1 MPAARTGTPELS
13 GPTRGSTLNPMTPD
27 TAAAAA
33 ISRAHRRVDRLLRL
47 LLRLDVEQL
56 TTPTLGPTIHA
67 CNHRSLADVLLAAST
82 FHQWGRPIRPLVAAS
97 YFDRPGIGRLLR
109 ETRSIP
115 VSGTEAIDVA
125 REALES
131 GWSIAIMP
139 EGRVVPREEWA
150 ETGVGRARPGIG
162 RLALDTGLPVVVSGA
177 SGTEQFWPRGRTVPR
192 LTPGRRFPV
201 ALRSQYLG
209 PLTGERAR
217 DVTDLVMA
225 AMVRCVES
233 AEAVTGIPR

>member
-1 MPAARTGTPELS
+1 
-13 GPTRGSTLNPMTPD
+13 MTPD
-27 TAAAAA
+27 TAAADAV
-33 ISRAHRRVDRLLRL
+33 SRAHQRVHRLFRLMLRI
-47 LLRLDVEQL
+47 DVEQL
-56 TTPTLGPTIHA
+56 TTPTLEPTIHA
-67 CNHRSLADVLLAAST
+67 CNHRSLADVLLASST
-82 FHQWGRPIRPLVAAS
+82 FHIWGRPIRPLVAAS

-109 ETRSIP
+109 EMRSIP
-115 VSGTEAIDVA
+115 VSGTETIDLA

-150 ETGVGRARPGIG
+150 ETGVGRAHPGIG

-177 SGTEQFWPRGRTVPR
+177 SGTEQFWPLGRMLPR
-192 LTPGRRFPV
+192 LTPWNRFPV
-201 ALRSQYLG
+201 ALRSEYLG

-217 DVTDLVMA
+217 DVTDVVMA

>member
-1 MPAARTGTPELS
+1 MSAARFGLLELS
-13 GPTRGSTLNPMTPD
+13 GLARGHTLDVMTPD
-27 TAAAAA
+27 AAAATA
-33 ISRAHRRVDRLLRL
+33 ISQAHRRVDRLLRL
-47 LLRLDVEQL
+47 MVRVDVEQL
-56 TTPTLGPTIHA
+56 ATPTLGPTIHA
-67 CNHRSLADVLLAAST
+67 CNHRSLADVFLASSA
-82 FHQWGRPIRPLVAAS
+82 FHIWGRPIRPLVAAS

-109 ETRSIP
+109 KMQSIP
-115 VSGTEAIDVA
+115 VSGTEAIDLA

-139 EGRVVPREEWA
+139 EGRVIPREEWT
-150 ETGVGRARPGIG
+150 ETGVGRAHPGIG

-177 SGTEQFWPRGRTVPR
+177 SGTEQFWPRGRMLPR
-192 LTPGRRFPV
+192 LTPWKRFPV
-201 ALRSQYLG
+201 ALRSEYLG